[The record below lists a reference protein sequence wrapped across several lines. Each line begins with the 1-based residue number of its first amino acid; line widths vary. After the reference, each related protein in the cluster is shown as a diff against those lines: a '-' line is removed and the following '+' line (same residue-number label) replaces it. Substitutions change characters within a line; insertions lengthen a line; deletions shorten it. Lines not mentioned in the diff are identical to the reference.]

1 MLFVTNRRLN
11 EGRRS
16 AAGRAVSFDATDSEP
31 GASLFFC
38 RRLGA
43 DQYEE
48 VLAAG
53 FFSRLRRSPR
63 RQILLVTHGFNCQ
76 PERDIFPRAV
86 ELQSLCDRLAPDLV
100 EVVPLIWPCDDDFG
114 VVLDYWDDQ
123 ASAEISGHAFA
134 RLIGKFFD
142 WRDRTASDEV
152 CLKHVNLL
160 AHSMGNRM
168 LRAALAKWAGD
179 YGAPPAIFRNIFMM
193 AADVANEC
201 LEAGRD
207 GAVIPASARNLVVY
221 HAADDLALRSSK
233 VANLRN
239 KIVTRRLGHT
249 GPERIG
255 HVPANVTVV
264 DCDGF
269 NSAYDR
275 LGHTYFLGDPGG
287 RPGTALRHIVETMR
301 TGRPAAGSGPQ
312 RLVLEE
318 APAPA
323 NSNATPVRAA

>member
-100 EVVPLIWPCDDDFG
+100 ETLAEAFAARQSGQMRPCE
-114 VVLDYWDDQ
+114 VVLRADPIGNVRVAARVSFQPAVGIGD
-123 ASAEISGHAFA
+123 SNAEVLFHGVGAPGLGVGHSGFLAIL
-134 RLIGKFFD
+134 RLI
-142 WRDRTASDEV
+142 
-152 CLKHVNLL
+152 
-160 AHSMGNRM
+160 M
-168 LRAALAKWAGD
+168 
-179 YGAPPAIFRNIFMM
+179 
-193 AADVANEC
+193 
-201 LEAGRD
+201 
-207 GAVIPASARNLVVY
+207 
-221 HAADDLALRSSK
+221 
-233 VANLRN
+233 
-239 KIVTRRLGHT
+239 
-249 GPERIG
+249 
-255 HVPANVTVV
+255 
-264 DCDGF
+264 
-269 NSAYDR
+269 
-275 LGHTYFLGDPGG
+275 
-287 RPGTALRHIVETMR
+287 
-301 TGRPAAGSGPQ
+301 Q
-312 RLVLEE
+312 
-318 APAPA
+318 
-323 NSNATPVRAA
+323 